1 MTALPLA
8 LLLVLQHGD
17 DPHMEHVY
25 FWSAILIVVVPLLVF
40 GGIGV
45 WLWRMYRAERE
56 PRRTEG
62 GATLPR

>member
-1 MTALPLA
+1 MTVLPLA
-8 LLLVLQHGD
+8 LLLVLQHD
-17 DPHMEHVY
+17 DPRMEHVY

-56 PRRTEG
+56 PRGTGR